1 MTELKNYKMFIGG
14 EWLDSDSKKTFETLN
29 PENNKPWAKVP
40 EASASDVDKA
50 VKAAHK
56 AFEGEWPKLL
66 PRDRA
71 KYLRAIGNKLREN
84 AELLGRIETIDT
96 GKLFRETNK
105 QAIYI
110 AEYYDYYAGLADKV
124 EGTVL
129 PIDKPNIQAI
139 TTRIPIGVVA
149 AIVPWNSQMFLT
161 ATKLAPALAMGN
173 TVVIKSSEL
182 APVVMFEFAK
192 LIEETGIPKGVV
204 NVITGFGDPCGKALT
219 THNLIEK
226 VAFTGGPE
234 TARHIIRNSAENLS
248 EVSLELG
255 GKSPVAVFDDAK
267 QENAI
272 NGITAGIF
280 GASGQS
286 CIAGSRLYL
295 QKNIYDEF
303 LDKLI
308 SRAERIKIGAPMD
321 PETEMGPLSNFKQ
334 LEVIEKN
341 IKLTVE
347 QGGKIRCG
355 GERHSFSN
363 VGYYFP
369 PTIIE
374 CDNHNLPAAE
384 NELFGPVLSVMKFDT
399 EEEVITKMNDN
410 QYGLSSGVYTSDFAK
425 GLRVSKAIR
434 AGITF
439 VNTYRLIS
447 PLAPFGGIK
456 DSGYGKEAG
465 LESIKDGWFHSG
477 DLAVIYPDG
486 YIKVKDR
493 SKDIIISGGENI
505 SSIEIE
511 NTLSKHPAVSIVA
524 VVAKPD
530 EKWGEVPCAF
540 VEKVADKETNEKELI
555 DFCRETLAGFK
566 IPKKI
571 DFCELPKTST
581 GKIQKFELRKRAK
594 ELS

>member
-1 MTELKNYKMFIGG
+1 MFIGG
-14 EWLDSDSKKTFETLN
+14 NWVESENKKTFETLN
-29 PENNKPWAKVP
+29 PENNKPWALVP
-40 EASASDVDKA
+40 EASSKDVDDA

-66 PRDRA
+66 PKERA
-71 KYLRAIGNKLREN
+71 KFLRAIGQKLRDN
-84 AELLGRIETIDT
+84 AELLGKVETIDT

-105 QAIYI
+105 QANYI

-129 PIDKPNIQAI
+129 PIDKPNVQAV
-139 TTRIPIGVVA
+139 TTRIPIGVIA

-173 TVVIKSSEL
+173 TIVIKSSEL
-182 APVVMFEFAK
+182 APAVMFEFAK

-219 THNLIEK
+219 AHNLVEK

-255 GKSPVAVFDDAK
+255 GKSPVAVFDDAH

-295 QKNIYDEF
+295 QKGIYNEF
-303 LDKLI
+303 LEKLTK
-308 SRAERIKIGAPMD
+308 RANKIKIGAPMD
-321 PETEMGPLSNFKQ
+321 PDTEMGPLSNFKQ

-341 IKLTVE
+341 IKLTRE
-347 QGGKIRCG
+347 QGGTIKCG
-355 GERHSFSN
+355 GERHPFSN
-363 VGYYFP
+363 EGYYFP

-374 CDNHNLPAAE
+374 CENHNLPTAE

-399 EEEVITKMNDN
+399 EDEVIKKMNDN
-410 QYGLSSGVYTSDFAK
+410 QYGLSSGVYTSDFSR

-447 PLAPFGGIK
+447 PSAPFGGIK

-465 LESIKDGWFHSG
+465 IESIKE
-477 DLAVIYPDG
+477 YTR
-486 YIKVKDR
+486 IKTTWC
-493 SKDIIISGGENI
+493 N
-505 SSIEIE
+505 SSD
-511 NTLSKHPAVSIVA
+511 
-524 VVAKPD
+524 KPMSD
-530 EKWGEVPCAF
+530 PFTMG
-540 VEKVADKETNEKELI
+540 
-555 DFCRETLAGFK
+555 
-566 IPKKI
+566 
-571 DFCELPKTST
+571 
-581 GKIQKFELRKRAK
+581 
-594 ELS
+594 